1 MSMLN
6 EKGQM
11 RPSNQKSKLMTGLKV
26 EVSARAVGLPD
37 AFFLDGCAILRIV
50 AWPSKGTV
58 GSFIVNFRK
67 YMLDKLKIAD
77 VYLIFDRYYADS
89 IKGLTRFNRDTGAS
103 CIYQLTLDVPL
114 HGVLKELHDLYQ
126 LKM

>member
-1 MSMLN
+1 
-6 EKGQM
+6 
-11 RPSNQKSKLMTGLKV
+11 MTGLKV

-37 AFFLDGCAILRIV
+37 AFFLDGCAILWIV

-58 GSFIVNFRK
+58 GSFIENFCK

-103 CIYQLTLDVPL
+103 CIYAYIKQQCIMQQLISIYLFQIPFTIIF
-114 HGVLKELHDLYQ
+114 
-126 LKM
+126 MIN